1 MSSEM
6 QELGPLKWKWGEV
19 CGKQVDVKKGY
30 TLTPPSTNRPLE
42 RINLLSLV
50 RFLFLILL
58 SCSLHPPNPPVAQEV
73 TSYSKRKAF
82 TALFWPSQAES
93 QPPCTSVCAAKL
105 VVCARIMC
113 LIIMFNSTLWLR
125 DAAEVVLPWTDEAGG
140 F

>member
-6 QELGPLKWKWGEV
+6 QEFGSLKWKWGEV

-58 SCSLHPPNPPVAQEV
+58 SCSLHPPNPPVAQ
-73 TSYSKRKAF
+73 K
-82 TALFWPSQAES
+82 L
-93 QPPCTSVCAAKL
+93 PPTLKEKLLQLSSGLPKQSHCAAKL

-125 DAAEVVLPWTDEAGG
+125 DAAKVVLPWTDEAGG